1 MAPSES
7 HPFTEGACQSAC
19 VHDDTADVSIESARF
34 EGYGPGGA
42 AVIVDCLTDN
52 PSHTVAELRHVFT
65 TFGGHLGAPGSVAY
79 LFKPVARMSYTSAT
93 DLAGLRRLA
102 FDAGAEDLV
111 AGPGGSIEVLSD
123 PWEFEAVRARL
134 MSAGFVP
141 ARVGATERASAA
153 VPLAGTAA
161 VTMSRLLTALRE
173 LEEVQS
179 VYTNAEI
186 PDEVVAQL

>member
-1 MAPSES
+1 
-7 HPFTEGACQSAC
+7 
-19 VHDDTADVSIESARF
+19 
-34 EGYGPGGA
+34 
-42 AVIVDCLTDN
+42 
-52 PSHTVAELRHVFT
+52 
-65 TFGGHLGAPGSVAY
+65 
-79 LFKPVARMSYTSAT
+79 
-93 DLAGLRRLA
+93 
-102 FDAGAEDLV
+102 
-111 AGPGGSIEVLSD
+111 
-123 PWEFEAVRARL
+123 

>member
-1 MAPSES
+1 
-7 HPFTEGACQSAC
+7 
-19 VHDDTADVSIESARF
+19 VSIESARF

-52 PSHTVAELRHVFT
+52 PARALAQLRHVFAQ
-65 TFGGHLGAPGSVAY
+65 FGGSLGAPGSVAY
-79 LFKPVARMSYTSAT
+79 LFKPVGRMSYPSAT

-102 FDAGAEDLV
+102 FDAGAEDIV
-111 AGPGGSIEVLSD
+111 VGPAGSIDVLTD

-134 MSAGFVP
+134 SSAGFVP
-141 ARVGATERASAA
+141 AHFDVTERASLKA
-153 VPLAGTAA
+153 PLAGSAA
-161 VTMSRLLTALRE
+161 IWMLRLQAAQQD

>member
-1 MAPSES
+1 
-7 HPFTEGACQSAC
+7 
-19 VHDDTADVSIESARF
+19 VSIESARI

-52 PSHTVAELRHVFT
+52 PSRAVAQLRQVFAE
-65 TFGGHLGAPGSVAY
+65 FGGALGAPGSVAY
-79 LFKPVARMSYTSAT
+79 LFKPVARMSFTSAT

-102 FDAGAEDLV
+102 FDAGAEDIVVGLS
-111 AGPGGSIEVLSD
+111 GSIEVLSD
-123 PWEFEAVRARL
+123 PWEFATMRARL
-134 MSAGFVP
+134 VSAGFTP
-141 ARVGATERASAA
+141 ARSDEIERASQG
-153 VPLAGTAA
+153 VPLAGPAA
-161 VTMSRLLTALRE
+161 VAMLRLLKALRE

>member
-1 MAPSES
+1 M
-7 HPFTEGACQSAC
+7 
-19 VHDDTADVSIESARF
+19 SIERARF
-34 EGYGPGGA
+34 EGYGPDGA
-42 AVIVDCLTDN
+42 AVIVDCLTAN
-52 PSHTVAELRHVFT
+52 PSRTVAELRHVLSKY
-65 TFGGHLGAPGSVAY
+65 GGHLGAPGSVAY
-79 LFKPVARMSYTSAT
+79 LFKPVGRMSYSSAT

-102 FDAGAEDLV
+102 FDAGAEDIV